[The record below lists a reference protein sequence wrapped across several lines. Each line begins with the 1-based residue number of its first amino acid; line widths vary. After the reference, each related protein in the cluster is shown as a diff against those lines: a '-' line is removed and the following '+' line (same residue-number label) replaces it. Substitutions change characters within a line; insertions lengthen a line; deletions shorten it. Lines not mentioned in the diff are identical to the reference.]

1 MDDRI
6 LLTKYYEFLSCLKE
20 EIKSNAEFIF
30 NEPKESQTFVQLIE
44 QGRFYYAIRSI
55 SKIIEQAR
63 SSLIIIDRYYDD
75 GILDLIPQ
83 RDELK
88 EIKLL
93 TDKVSN
99 RFKKFAEAFNKE
111 SKNLYV
117 RAANAFHDRYI
128 ITDINQF
135 WYLGS
140 SIDKH
145 LGSKYTIFMLISEPL
160 LQRAILEA
168 FELEWQKANEVI
180 KPNNLNTQ

>member
-1 MDDRI
+1 MTI
-6 LLTKYYEFLSCLKE
+6 MEKEYANKAKSVFNE
-20 EIKSNAEFIF
+20 EIKNARE
-30 NEPKESQTFVQLIE
+30 L
-44 QGRFYYAIRSI
+44 
-55 SKIIEQAR
+55 
-63 SSLIIIDRYYDD
+63 
-75 GILDLIPQ
+75 

-145 LGSKYTIFMLISEPL
+145 LGSKYTIFMLAVIS
-160 LQRAILEA
+160 IS
-168 FELEWQKANEVI
+168 
-180 KPNNLNTQ
+180 